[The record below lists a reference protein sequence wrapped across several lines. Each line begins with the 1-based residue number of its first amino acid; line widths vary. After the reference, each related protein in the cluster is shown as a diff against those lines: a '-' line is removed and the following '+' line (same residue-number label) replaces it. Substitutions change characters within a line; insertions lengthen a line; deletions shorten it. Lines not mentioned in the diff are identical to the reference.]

1 MVVTIINNLSQTIN
15 KVKLFYMGTL
25 KVSLKLIFF
34 LLLCQQAVFAQD
46 KNLGKIS
53 GSLESNANFFIKDA
67 TIGANNT
74 PQYEHQL
81 FGADTWLN
89 VSYLKGDFEAS
100 VRFDFFQNSILP
112 DPKNSFT
119 DEGIGRWYLRKKINK
134 LDVSVGHIYDQIGS
148 GVIFRAYEERPLFID
163 NALLGA
169 RVTYDLAPDWQ
180 IKAFTGR
187 QKNVFE
193 VYESN
198 IRGLNLEGY
207 ISGGEG
213 KNWSIAPGFGA
224 VARTQSG
231 KSIDQLAAEIGT
243 YSPQD
248 TVSISY
254 NTYALTLYNTLSAG
268 PFSWY
273 IEGAYKSPEVF
284 YDEYAVKHNALG
296 ADSKGKFVRE
306 AGAVIYSSLS
316 YAGHGFGISIEGK
329 RTENFKYRTN
339 PFVLLNRGAI
349 NFLPPMTRINSFRL
363 NSRYQAATQELGEQA
378 FQADISYRPSK
389 KILLDLN
396 FSNITNLSNDLLYR
410 EIHFTGTYK
419 KKRKWQ
425 FTAGLQLQ
433 TYNQEIYEV
442 KPGYPLVEAVI
453 PFGEFLYKINRKK
466 AIRLEAQYMSVGQD
480 EKANAKQ
487 DYGDWA
493 FGLAELTLA
502 PHWTFTVSDMY
513 NINPGKNSP
522 EDANGQKLA
531 AHYPRFD
538 IYYSHRA
545 NRYSISY
552 VKQVEGIVCSGG
564 ICRLEPAFSGIKVT
578 VNSSF

>member
-1 MVVTIINNLSQTIN
+1 MVVTKMSNLSQTIN
-15 KVKLFYMGTL
+15 KVKLFYMSTL
-25 KVSLKLIFF
+25 KVSLKLVFI
-34 LLLCQQAVFAQD
+34 LLLCQQSVIAQD
-46 KNLGKIS
+46 KNPGKIS
-53 GSLESNANFFIKDA
+53 GSLESNANFFFKDA
-67 TIGANNT
+67 AIGANNT
-74 PQYEHQL
+74 PQYEHEL

-89 VSYLKGDFEAS
+89 VSYLKNDFEAS

-119 DEGIGRWYLRKKINK
+119 DEGIGRWFVRKKINK
-134 LDVSVGHIYDQIGS
+134 LDISVGHIYDQIGS

-169 RVTYDLAPDWQ
+169 RVKYDLAPDWQ

-193 VYESN
+193 VYQSN
-198 IRGLNLEGY
+198 IRGINLEGY
-207 ISGGEG
+207 LSGGEES
-213 KNWSIAPGFGA
+213 NWSIAPGVGA
-224 VARTQSG
+224 VARTQSDA
-231 KSIDQLAAEIGT
+231 SIDQMAAEIGT
-243 YSPQD
+243 YTPQD

-254 NTYALTLYNTLSAG
+254 NTYAFTLYNTLSAG

-273 IEGAYKSPEVF
+273 VEGAYKTAEAF
-284 YDEYAVKHNALG
+284 YDEYAIKHNAVG
-296 ADSKGKFVRE
+296 PDSKGKFVRE
-306 AGAVIYSSLS
+306 AGSVIYSSLS
-316 YAGHGFGISIEGK
+316 YAGHGLGISVEGK
-329 RTENFKYRTN
+329 RTENFKFRTN

-389 KILLDLN
+389 KLVMAVN
-396 FSNITNLSNDLLYR
+396 FSNISNLENDLLYR
-410 EIHFTGTYK
+410 EIHLSGTYK

-425 FTAGLQLQ
+425 LTGGLQLQ

-442 KPGYPLVEAVI
+442 KPGAPLVETVT
-453 PFGEFLYKINRKK
+453 PFAEFLYKINHKK
-466 AIRLEAQYMSVGQD
+466 ALRFEAQYMHVGKD
-480 EKANAKQ
+480 EKADAKQ

-493 FGLAELTLA
+493 FGLVEYTVA
-502 PHWTFTVSDMY
+502 PHWTFTASDMY
-513 NINPGKNSP
+513 NITPGKNSP
-522 EDANGQKLA
+522 TDSAGEKKAV
-531 AHYPRFD
+531 HYPRFD
-538 IYYSHRA
+538 VYYSHKA

-564 ICRLEPAFSGIKVT
+564 ICRLEPAFSGIKLT